1 MQIGLPSCQAQ
12 RIRSISS
19 SGERIGMSSL
29 RIQDISKSF
38 AANISDIFS
47 DLIEIA
53 TYVYCADQ
61 AVTRGGTTDRG
72 MGANWRR
79 HLRFHIPVRQ
89 PDIWLSSEISECLS
103 STLGF
108 LSDDHYTFKFTKLEN
123 PPPFERY
130 LEGLGDPSL
139 KPEEIVLFSGGLDSL
154 AGAVQEA
161 VIEKKQIIL
170 VSHRSSPKIFTKQR
184 HLFKELVRHCA
195 GPAPLHVPV
204 WVTKYGDWG
213 KEYTQRTRSFLFAAL
228 GATVA
233 HLFGLPGI
241 RMYENGVVSLNLPI
255 SAQIIGARATRT
267 THPMVISGFN
277 ELFSMHN
284 GETI

>member
-1 MQIGLPSCQAQ
+1 MSGTSSVAMQIGLPSCQAQ

-19 SGERIGMSSL
+19 SGNNRNASL

-89 PDIWLSSEISECLS
+89 PDIWLSPEISECLS

-195 GPAPLHVPV
+195 GTCSLARARVGNQVRRL
-204 WVTKYGDWG
+204 G
-213 KEYTQRTRSFLFAAL
+213 KGIY
-228 GATVA
+228 ATDP
-233 HLFGLPGI
+233 FIFICCPG
-241 RMYENGVVSLNLPI
+241 GHG
-255 SAQIIGARATRT
+255 SASVRATRNSN
-267 THPMVISGFN
+267 V
-277 ELFSMHN
+277 
-284 GETI
+284 